1 MSVDLSEIA
10 CNIAI
15 NEDGLWTARTHS
27 RVSYPEDG
35 NEACFAVE
43 DTSFW
48 FRHRNDCILLAMER
62 YAPPGTVFDIGGGN
76 GYVARAIQDSGRDV
90 VLVEPGLSGAQNAR
104 ARGVR
109 HVIHSTL
116 ENGGFR
122 SGTLPAVGLFDVLE
136 HIEKDQAFLEDLNR
150 LLIQEGRLY
159 ITVPAQKTLWSGEDD
174 IAGHW
179 RRYSLNGLSE
189 VLSRSGF
196 RVEFVTHFF
205 AFLPIPVLL
214 MRALPYRLGLHA
226 RKGSTSR
233 MKAEHE
239 PGKFAAGVLGVLTRR
254 ELARIAAGGRSTF
267 GASCLAVARKS

>member
-27 RVSYPEDG
+27 RVSYPDDG

-43 DTSFW
+43 EASFW
-48 FRHRNDCILLAMER
+48 FRHRNDCILQVMER
-62 YAPPGTVFDIGGGN
+62 YSPPGTVFDVGGGN

-109 HVIHSTL
+109 QVIHSTL

-122 SGTLPAVGLFDVLE
+122 AGTLPAVGLFDVLE
-136 HIEKDQAFLEDLNR
+136 HIENDQAFLEDLNR
-150 LLIQEGRLY
+150 LLIPGGRLY
-159 ITVPAQKTLWSGEDD
+159 MTVPAYGALWSGEDD

-179 RRYSLNGLSE
+179 RRYSLKTLSS
-189 VLSRSGF
+189 VLNRSGF
-196 RVEFVTHFF
+196 SVEFVTHFF
-205 AFLPIPVLL
+205 AFLPIPILL

-226 RKGSTSR
+226 RKGSTRR

-239 PGKFAAGVLGVLTRR
+239 PGKLAAGVLRMLTRR
-254 ELARIAAGGRSTF
+254 ELARIGAGGQSPF
-267 GASCLAVARKS
+267 GTSCLAIARKS

>member
-10 CNIAI
+10 SNIAV

-27 RVSYPEDG
+27 RVSYPDDG
-35 NEACFAVE
+35 NETCFAVE
-43 DTSFW
+43 DASFW
-48 FRHRNDCILLAMER
+48 FRHRNDCILQAMER
-62 YAPPGTVFDIGGGN
+62 YSPPGTVFDVGGGN

-122 SGTLPAVGLFDVLE
+122 AGTLPAVGLFDVLE
-136 HIEKDQAFLEDLNR
+136 HIENDRAFLEDLNR
-150 LLIQEGRLY
+150 LLLPDGRLY
-159 ITVPAQKTLWSGEDD
+159 ITVPAYQALWSGEDD

-179 RRYSLNGLSE
+179 RRYSLDGLSG
-189 VLSRSGF
+189 VLNRSGF
-196 RVEFVTHFF
+196 STEFVTHFF
-205 AFLPIPVLL
+205 AFLPVPILL
-214 MRALPYRLGLHA
+214 LRSLPYRLGLHA
-226 RKGSTSR
+226 KKPSNGR

-239 PGKFAAGVLGVLTRR
+239 PGKLAAGVLRVLTRR
-254 ELARIAAGGRSTF
+254 ELTRIGAGGRLTF